1 MKRWPEAL
9 NGLQPTSEVIENNR
23 YEFTIDCELG
33 SEQRDI
39 LREFLFALKE
49 NEEFLFY
56 YEAIDREFVGK
67 VVYSKISESKL
78 RRVSKRILSKW
89 SNATPESNED
99 SEFEISIRI
108 LARDKST

>member
-9 NGLQPTSEVIENNR
+9 KGLQPTSEVIENNR

-67 VVYSKISESKL
+67 VTYSKISESKL
-78 RRVSKRILSKW
+78 RRVSKRFLAQLSKTA
-89 SNATPESNED
+89 SESNED
-99 SEFEISIRI
+99 REFEISIRI
-108 LARDKST
+108 LARDKPT